1 MKNNT
6 QNWPTAIRVIHLKG
20 GGRAINNP
28 GPSVIIHPQT
38 IDNKELRLQLKTYG
52 SIYSN
57 LEVLG
62 FDIIGTDFYA
72 HVSEIEGNA
81 PPRWQAFHRQDET
94 VWPTT
99 EVTRLWRQIAHASF
113 KRKKGFLWDVS
124 SRIAHQLRVVAWRL
138 REISEAYRIQLRSR
152 INKGDYEEGIMF
164 EDRNTW
170 FMYNA
175 LQTFLVDACILRDY
189 LAEFAG
195 NIIFSNRYNFKT
207 QAITGISSLIKD
219 VLNKVSEQDVL
230 IDQFKVAT
238 DNGGWIKILGDYR
251 NLVMHSAPLVYAEK
265 KLFAICDSFNIGQNK
280 KFPAIRCPIPDDP
293 GNIIKSRAKGIYF
306 ESFSDQFDKFSKA
319 ARGEIPSLD
328 GVEYA
333 HMILKN
339 LVDLSKRLSKECP
352 IKSKEIVID
361 KLDIVGSIKR
371 EHSKRGRKTKGRN
384 KILESNFLI
393 YFTADG
399 GVYYTQSADAAE
411 MYFEEVCYP
420 AKRDQIKG
428 YLEKHEGRSMSA
440 VFVGLK
446 SVNEIEVD
454 KLITVAEDLYQHPNE

>member
-6 QNWPTAIRVIHLKG
+6 QNWPIAIRVIHLKG
-20 GGRAINNP
+20 GGRAINNA
-28 GPSVIIHPQT
+28 GPSVIVHPQT
-38 IDNKELRLQLKTYG
+38 IDRKELKLQLKTYG

-72 HVSEIEGNA
+72 HVSETEGNA
-81 PPRWQAFHRQDET
+81 PPQWKPFHRQDET

-113 KRKKGFLWDVS
+113 KRKKGFLWDIS

-138 REISEAYRIQLRSR
+138 REISEIYRIQLRSR
-152 INKGDYEEGIMF
+152 INRGDYEEGIMF

-170 FMYNA
+170 FIYNA

-189 LAEFAG
+189 IAEFAG
-195 NIIFSNRYNFKT
+195 NVIFSNRYNLKT
-207 QAITGISSLIKD
+207 QAITGISGLIKN
-219 VLNKVSEQDVL
+219 VLDKVPEPDAL
-230 IDQFKVAT
+230 INQFKVAT
-238 DNGGWIKILGDYR
+238 DNGGWIKTLGDYR
-251 NLVMHSAPLVYAEK
+251 NLIIHSAPLAYAEK
-265 KLFAICDSFNIGQNK
+265 KLFAICDSFNIEQNK

-293 GNIIKSRAKGIYF
+293 GNIKKSRAKGIHF
-306 ESFSDQFDKFSKA
+306 ENFSDQFDKFSKA

-339 LVDLSKRLSKECP
+339 LVDLSKSLSKESP
-352 IKSKEIVID
+352 IKPEKIVID
-361 KLDIVGSIKR
+361 KLDIIDSIKR

-384 KILESNFLI
+384 TILESNFLI
-393 YFTADG
+393 YFTPDG

-420 AKRDQIKG
+420 ATRDQIKE
-428 YLEKHEGRSMSA
+428 YLGQNEGKAMSA

-446 SVNEIEVD
+446 SVDEIETE
-454 KLITVAEDLYQHPNE
+454 KLITVAEELYQHPNE